1 MINNI
6 SNINKFKIDILKK
19 YYNKISFI
27 LSNLDNHILNLERL
41 MIFSNTELNNLKI
54 SSYEFIKN
62 LNKIYNNEMMEYL
75 NNNNSI
81 IDNLLSNYTYNNE
94 KNNILNNILNNIP
107 VENSLFKKFN
117 ENITKI
123 IKNYGYSNLIQYFKF
138 LKFSMEDNVE
148 ELINEINDLVIPIS
162 IDYFNVN
169 NEKREFYWRH
179 PNNFDE
185 KDYLKKVRELWIKYE
200 NNKYMKIKLV
210 FKVDFFSYN
219 VRTCQLNRTNLYNK
233 KVNILDECLNKN
245 FDKKFI
251 NLFIKQ
257 DYLGNIY
264 SYNLD
269 EYILYMEKQYNN
281 FLELSNSN
289 FINLMKNFISKEKEF
304 YDTFNL
310 IFLLLLGDDEK
321 IDIAGLLLGLVK
333 EKNIINKLNIYEFI
347 LNNLN
352 YYLILKL
359 KRSSSS
365 IKNKINKIK
374 NISLNDVDYK
384 KQLVINKNIPD
395 NIKNLVLEKI
405 EEMKSFNNEY
415 YKQQTYVKT
424 IINYPWPSKKDD
436 IFFKNLSKDEKKT
449 TNYIKTIDNKLK
461 QTCYG
466 HEESKKSILQIIGKW
481 ISNPTSHGM
490 SFGFVGPPGVGK
502 TLLAKSLSKAL
513 DIPFAEIT
521 LGGQNDGELLHGHGY
536 TYSGSQPGLIVKK
549 MVDMG
554 KSRCILYFDELDKAC
569 SKHGNINEITS
580 ILIHLTDP
588 NMNKNFQD
596 RFFQGVD
603 FPLDKVIFIFS
614 YNDSSLIDP
623 ILLDRIKEIKIA
635 PYNLEDKLLICKNYI
650 IPEIETNIKVKSKLS
665 FSNNIL
671 EYLINNYT
679 LEAGVRGIKR
689 KIEEIF
695 LNINL
700 DILYQNK
707 LFKKSYNKIN
717 ITTKLIQDILKKP
730 DIHNEKIINESSIG
744 VINGL
749 YATTNGYGGII
760 NIQIHKN
767 LHGGENMYEIKLTGN
782 QGSVMKESV
791 QCSLTCAIEY
801 LEKNKDKYKLGNFNE
816 YLKTNFKNG
825 FHIHTPSTS
834 TPKDGPSAGCAFT
847 CAFISRILGK
857 KINNK
862 VGMTGEIDLMGN
874 ITKIG
879 GLEFKIQGA
888 KNAGVNLIYIP
899 QENKED
905 FEKIKLKYKKI
916 FTKGLKII
924 LVSNISEVID
934 NILI

>member
-1 MINNI
+1 M
-6 SNINKFKIDILKK
+6 
-19 YYNKISFI
+19 
-27 LSNLDNHILNLERL
+27 
-41 MIFSNTELNNLKI
+41 
-54 SSYEFIKN
+54 
-62 LNKIYNNEMMEYL
+62 
-75 NNNNSI
+75 
-81 IDNLLSNYTYNNE
+81 
-94 KNNILNNILNNIP
+94 KNN
-107 VENSLFKKFN
+107 
-117 ENITKI
+117 
-123 IKNYGYSNLIQYFKF
+123 
-138 LKFSMEDNVE
+138 
-148 ELINEINDLVIPIS
+148 
-162 IDYFNVN
+162 
-169 NEKREFYWRH
+169 R
-179 PNNFDE
+179 
-185 KDYLKKVRELWIKYE
+185 
-200 NNKYMKIKLV
+200 YMKIKLV
-210 FKVDFFSYN
+210 FKIDFFSYN
-219 VRTCQLNRTNLYNK
+219 VRTCQLNRTILYNK
-233 KVNILDECLNKN
+233 KINILDESLNKN
-245 FDKKFI
+245 IDKKFI

-264 SYNLD
+264 TYNLD
-269 EYILYMEKQYNN
+269 EYILYIEKQYIK
-281 FLELSNSN
+281 FLELSESN

-333 EKNIINKLNIYEFI
+333 EKNIINKLNMYEFI

-449 TNYIKTIDNKLK
+449 TNYIKTIDNRLK

-481 ISNPTSHGM
+481 ISNPTSYGM

-623 ILLDRIKEIKIA
+623 ILLDRIKEIKVA

-650 IPEIETNIKVKSKLS
+650 IPEIETNIKVKSKLN
-665 FSNNIL
+665 FSDKIL

-695 LNINL
+695 LNVNL

-707 LFKKSYNKIN
+707 LFKKSYNK
-717 ITTKLIQDILKKP
+717 
-730 DIHNEKIINESSIG
+730 
-744 VINGL
+744 
-749 YATTNGYGGII
+749 
-760 NIQIHKN
+760 
-767 LHGGENMYEIKLTGN
+767 
-782 QGSVMKESV
+782 
-791 QCSLTCAIEY
+791 
-801 LEKNKDKYKLGNFNE
+801 
-816 YLKTNFKNG
+816 
-825 FHIHTPSTS
+825 
-834 TPKDGPSAGCAFT
+834 
-847 CAFISRILGK
+847 
-857 KINNK
+857 
-862 VGMTGEIDLMGN
+862 
-874 ITKIG
+874 
-879 GLEFKIQGA
+879 
-888 KNAGVNLIYIP
+888 
-899 QENKED
+899 
-905 FEKIKLKYKKI
+905 
-916 FTKGLKII
+916 
-924 LVSNISEVID
+924 
-934 NILI
+934 